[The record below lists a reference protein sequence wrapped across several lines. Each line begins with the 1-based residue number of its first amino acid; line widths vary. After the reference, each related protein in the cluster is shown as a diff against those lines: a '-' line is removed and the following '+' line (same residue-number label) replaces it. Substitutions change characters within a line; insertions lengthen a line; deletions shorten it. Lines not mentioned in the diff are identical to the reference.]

1 MCRGRAPAL
10 RPPLLPGTSG
20 AGLRGAPGGEE
31 PAGSGAEG
39 ALGGEGPGR
48 GRGARGPGPGRA
60 APLCGGPCGGC
71 SGQLRGPPPA
81 RQRCRPFPS
90 LSFPP
95 LPSPRAICGS
105 FLNSVQLP
113 AGFAQGSPPVT
124 PARCVT
130 PGVSPLVLFGLGQSC
145 LCPAVLCW
153 LPSLCCLTH
162 LIAGRAHFCLFCSV
176 TCLIWGTCC

>member
-39 ALGGEGPGR
+39 ALGGEGPGWA
-48 GRGARGPGPGRA
+48 GGAGPGRA

-81 RQRCRPFPS
+81 QQRCRRSLPF
-90 LSFPP
+90 
-95 LPSPRAICGS
+95 PRAICGS
-105 FLNSVQLP
+105 FLNSAQLP
-113 AGFAQGSPPVT
+113 AGFVRCTGE
-124 PARCVT
+124 PACHPRSVRH
-130 PGVSPLVLFGLGQSC
+130 PGVSPLMLFGLGQSC
-145 LCPAVLCW
+145 LCPAAFVPAPFPLLFDTPNRWPCSLLPFLLCY
-153 LPSLCCLTH
+153 LSDLGHMLLTVPS
-162 LIAGRAHFCLFCSV
+162 
-176 TCLIWGTCC
+176 